1 MHDPELVHFAAFG
14 LRFPFVPGREGYATA
29 HDCRLHFAVFGTGHP
44 VVLLHGG
51 MGNASNWANQIQ
63 ALVEAGHQAV
73 VLDTRAHG
81 QSTSG
86 TRPLSYRLFAEDVV
100 CLMDH
105 LGLKRAT
112 LVGWSDGACTALELA
127 RTRPERVS
135 GVVFFACNVD
145 PSGTLEFRMS
155 ETIRNCLTRHRL
167 DFENLSPTLERFEDL
182 QPKLDPM
189 QRNEPNYTLED
200 LRNIF
205 VPVVVLQGTQDEFIK
220 LEHART
226 LARSLGSAR
235 LELLDGLGHFAPI
248 QDPDTFNDAMLRSLE
263 WFTGIP
269 LPEHRPAQPFRQ
281 TFFHGTKADLR
292 TGDLLSVG
300 HGSNYAQLERL
311 SHIYMAAT
319 LDAAMWGAE
328 LAKGTG
334 RERIYLVE
342 PTGEIEDDPNV
353 TDKKF
358 PGNPTLSYRSRFPLR
373 IVGEVMNW
381 TGHPPEQVQAMKDGL
396 ARLRA
401 QGADIIIDD

>member
-1 MHDPELVHFAAFG
+1 M
-14 LRFPFVPGREGYATA
+14 
-29 HDCRLHFAVFGTGHP
+29 
-44 VVLLHGG
+44 
-51 MGNASNWANQIQ
+51 
-63 ALVEAGHQAV
+63 
-73 VLDTRAHG
+73 
-81 QSTSG
+81 TS
-86 TRPLSYRLFAEDVV
+86 
-100 CLMDH
+100 
-105 LGLKRAT
+105 
-112 LVGWSDGACTALELA
+112 
-127 RTRPERVS
+127 
-135 GVVFFACNVD
+135 
-145 PSGTLEFRMS
+145 PSGT
-155 ETIRNCLTRHRL
+155 
-167 DFENLSPTLERFEDL
+167 P
-182 QPKLDPM
+182 
-189 QRNEPNYTLED
+189 
-200 LRNIF
+200 
-205 VPVVVLQGTQDEFIK
+205 
-220 LEHART
+220 A
-226 LARSLGSAR
+226 
-235 LELLDGLGHFAPI
+235 
-248 QDPDTFNDAMLRSLE
+248 
-263 WFTGIP
+263 
-269 LPEHRPAQPFRQ
+269 PAQPFRQ

-401 QGADIIIDD
+401 QGADLIIDD